1 MRPAPR
7 RVLRPVLYLLLGL
20 AAVDGAVTLARD
32 VWERHSPDDYAE
44 RIAGCR
50 RRGHD
55 LIILGGSPVSEGFDP
70 AAFDGLEWHG
80 HTISDGYSIGL
91 PGGTATD
98 YYFALKAV
106 TAGHQPPKLVVY
118 GVTATDLNDARNE
131 PHGPFS
137 VWTWADYCD
146 SLATRPDSREWAT
159 RRFLEGRVRR
169 GWALFR
175 YRHGIKMAAA
185 HAADGLIPGLGGPA
199 AVEAEKA
206 RGYSMALRTGR
217 GYAPADFFV
226 DTRYDESK
234 AAGKK
239 PAPFDFLDKYR
250 TGSHARYVY
259 KIADWCAANGADLVL
274 VDMPVTVDLEAKY
287 PAALAEYRR
296 LLAAI
301 LADRPLPLVR
311 ATRDKLGLTDAD
323 FADIIHLNGA
333 GAAKFSAWVRGEL
346 DRMGTRP

>member
-1 MRPAPR
+1 MTAPPR

-20 AAVDGAVTLARD
+20 AAVDAVVVLNRD

-44 RIAGCR
+44 RITGCR
-50 RRGHD
+50 QRGHD
-55 LIILGGSPVSEGFDP
+55 LIIVGGSPVSEGFDP
-70 AAFDGLEWHG
+70 AAFDGLVWRG
-80 HTISDGYSIGL
+80 QAITDGYSIGL

-98 YYFALKAV
+98 FYFALRAA
-106 TAGHQPPKLVVY
+106 TTGQTPPRLVIY

-131 PHGPFS
+131 PHGPYS
-137 VWTWADYCD
+137 VWTWADYVD

-185 HAADGLIPGLGGPA
+185 HAAESVAPGLGGPA
-199 AVEAEKA
+199 ADEARKA
-206 RGYSMALRTGR
+206 RAYSAALRTGR
-217 GYAPADFFV
+217 GYAPADFFI

-239 PAPFDFLDKYR
+239 PAPFDFLNKYR
-250 TGSHARYVY
+250 TGSHARYVL
-259 KIADWCAANGADLVL
+259 KIADWCAAHGTDLVL
-274 VDMPVTVDLEAKY
+274 VDMPVTANLETKY
-287 PAALAEYRR
+287 PAALAEYRQLMAA
-296 LLAAI
+296 LLAE
-301 LADRPLPLVR
+301 RPLPVVR

-333 GAAKFSAWVRGEL
+333 GASKFSAWVRREL
-346 DRMGTRP
+346 DGLGARP